1 MRQGDGP
8 LLEETSNDCEV
19 SRPNVVLMSDNKTLK
34 EYLNR
39 ENKPAA
45 GEPHTCEAKTSKTEE
60 NANGNT
66 EVVCDTVK
74 PIDTRISDAEPTRK
88 AQNTCLR
95 FNLHNRLDE
104 AKFPD
109 KAVTSMLKNTPV
121 TQDVHEDIEGWKE
134 LSNKITGS
142 RQKDLEKGD
151 QVGGCTIYF
160 ENEIMKSRST
170 LEAGSV
176 RQTRS
181 LTKFDKV
188 IGNVDNSSVS
198 SPCKRQRSATCL
210 IENETARRK
219 L

>member
-1 MRQGDGP
+1 MKQSFRIR
-8 LLEETSNDCEV
+8 LS
-19 SRPNVVLMSDNKTLK
+19 
-34 EYLNR
+34 
-39 ENKPAA
+39 PAW
-45 GEPHTCEAKTSKTEE
+45 
-60 NANGNT
+60 
-66 EVVCDTVK
+66 
-74 PIDTRISDAEPTRK
+74 
-88 AQNTCLR
+88 
-95 FNLHNRLDE
+95 
-104 AKFPD
+104 
-109 KAVTSMLKNTPV
+109 LKNTPV

-170 LEAGSV
+170 SEAGSV

>member
-1 MRQGDGP
+1 MAKTLGKPFNNTDIVNTDHDPLETHPVTELSKVYAEQSFDSSFVNDAEVLESISYFSELTSKVNDVMRQGDGP

-66 EVVCDTVK
+66 EIVCDTVK

-109 KAVTSMLKNTPV
+109 KAVTSM
-121 TQDVHEDIEGWKE
+121 
-134 LSNKITGS
+134 
-142 RQKDLEKGD
+142 
-151 QVGGCTIYF
+151 
-160 ENEIMKSRST
+160 
-170 LEAGSV
+170 A
-176 RQTRS
+176 
-181 LTKFDKV
+181 
-188 IGNVDNSSVS
+188 
-198 SPCKRQRSATCL
+198 
-210 IENETARRK
+210 
-219 L
+219 